1 VNNRSG
7 TKLNLCGKYL
17 LLAVAGITLAGPT
30 AIAQG
35 KAAPHAAQAS
45 TAPAKRMTFEVV
57 SIRPSWR
64 WLPEMETLEIQ
75 PDGYTARAQPLVST
89 IAFAYLPHSHE
100 WTHESEPLNQPGWAH
115 DKYDIQAR
123 VAPADMAEWQKQ
135 GRQGG
140 EMLSAMLR
148 SMLEDRCKLAVHWVP
163 GQTSGYALV
172 VSKHGAKLK
181 MSIPGEP
188 VPPKGIPIR
197 LGMVMVPGTTYFP
210 FSKGETRTGMPIYNI
225 SMEVL
230 AEFLSELVEAPIVDK
245 TGLTGNYDLV
255 LNKREK
261 QDMEDESAPDP
272 RGESSRWDME
282 ALGLKV
288 VPMKVPT
295 RRLVIDHIERPS
307 AN

>member
-1 VNNRSG
+1 VSNGPG
-7 TKLNLCGKYL
+7 TKFNLCGKYL
-17 LLAVAGITLAGPT
+17 ILAVAGITLASL
-30 AIAQG
+30 AVIAQG
-35 KAAPHAAQAS
+35 KAAPHAAQAN
-45 TAPAKRMTFEVV
+45 TAPAKRMAFEVV

-64 WLPEMETLEIQ
+64 WLPEMETLETQ
-75 PDGYTARAQPLVST
+75 PDGYRARAQPLIST
-89 IAFAYLPHSHE
+89 IIFAYMPRSYYLTNE
-100 WTHESEPLNQPGWAH
+100 NKILNQPGWTG
-115 DKYDIQAR
+115 DKYDIQAK
-123 VAPADMAEWQKQ
+123 VAPSDMAEWQKQ
-135 GRQGG
+135 GRMGG

-172 VSKHGAKLK
+172 VGKHGSKLK
-181 MSIPGEP
+181 KATPPIPP
-188 VPPKGIPIR
+188 NGIQVRVGDQNYPDAR
-197 LGMVMVPGTTYFP
+197 YFP
-210 FSKGETRTGMPIYNI
+210 HAKGDARTDVPFYNI
-225 SMEVL
+225 SMEALAGWLSMLFETPVL
-230 AEFLSELVEAPIVDK
+230 DQ

-282 ALGLKV
+282 ALGLKL

>member
-1 VNNRSG
+1 MPRSY
-7 TKLNLCGKYL
+7 YL
-17 LLAVAGITLAGPT
+17 TNENKI
-30 AIAQG
+30 
-35 KAAPHAAQAS
+35 
-45 TAPAKRMTFEVV
+45 
-57 SIRPSWR
+57 
-64 WLPEMETLEIQ
+64 
-75 PDGYTARAQPLVST
+75 
-89 IAFAYLPHSHE
+89 
-100 WTHESEPLNQPGWAH
+100 LNQPGWTG
-115 DKYDIQAR
+115 DKYDIQAK
-123 VAPADMAEWQKQ
+123 VAPSDMAEWQKQ
-135 GRQGG
+135 GRMGG

-172 VSKHGAKLK
+172 VGKHGSKLK
-181 MSIPGEP
+181 KATPPIPP
-188 VPPKGIPIR
+188 NGIQVRVGDQNYPDAR
-197 LGMVMVPGTTYFP
+197 YFP
-210 FSKGETRTGMPIYNI
+210 HAKGDARTDVPFYNI
-225 SMEVL
+225 SMEALAGWLSMLFETPVL
-230 AEFLSELVEAPIVDK
+230 DQ

-282 ALGLKV
+282 ALGLKL